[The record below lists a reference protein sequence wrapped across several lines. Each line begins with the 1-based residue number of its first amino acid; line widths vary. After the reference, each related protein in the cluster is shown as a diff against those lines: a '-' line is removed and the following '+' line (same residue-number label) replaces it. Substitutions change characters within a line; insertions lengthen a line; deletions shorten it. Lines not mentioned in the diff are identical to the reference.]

1 MRDCQRRQ
9 GASVRTLGEAGRGLI
24 MMTEDDVGIE
34 SLKLAFI
41 FGTLHTI
48 YDHLLVASSTFA
60 SCHDTSDQYVLVS

>member
-1 MRDCQRRQ
+1 MSKETDSYGADIRR
-9 GASVRTLGEAGRGLI
+9 GGKGLI

-48 YDHLLVASSTFA
+48 YDHLLVASSTSA
-60 SCHDTSDQYVLVS
+60 SCHDTSDQYVLVR